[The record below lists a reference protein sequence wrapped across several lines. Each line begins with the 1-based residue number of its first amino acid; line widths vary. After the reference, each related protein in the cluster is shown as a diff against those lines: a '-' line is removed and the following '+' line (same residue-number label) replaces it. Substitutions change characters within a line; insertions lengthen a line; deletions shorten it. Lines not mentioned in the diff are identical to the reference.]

1 MTDPSHFPSL
11 PPIPPGSPAQG
22 RRKGRRRALRAMP
35 SFLELTLGLGIAAV
49 AVAYWLNATSNTGT
63 VLKVEDHTIA
73 AVVHAFNGKVTVDDT
88 PGYRVIRPF
97 LEDSYS
103 VVKAPAEYRMS
114 GNEFKT
120 TNEVPRLSVRAS
132 DGSNVWFED
141 VRIQYTIDPDR
152 VWDVLQTAGGD
163 YAWRHG
169 TMDAY
174 ARSCLRDALG
184 MYTAEEIVRQDNLRA
199 ARADA
204 TERLTRALKPHGL
217 TVLELS
223 VSSPAFP
230 KKYES
235 VVQRRQ
241 IAEQEAQKITQEL
254 QQLRASQPDRRAKL
268 ERDKALELTR
278 MRTKLAAELAGARQ
292 SAFMSRGN
300 ADFAYGARVTA
311 GERDRLER
319 ESQADAL
326 VAKYTA
332 EAAGVQARA
341 EALAAEGSMAVRKA
355 LVNSLKSVTFEI
367 APLERPADD
376 RARKASRN
384 L

>member
-1 MTDPSHFPSL
+1 M
-11 PPIPPGSPAQG
+11 
-22 RRKGRRRALRAMP
+22 
-35 SFLELTLGLGIAAV
+35 
-49 AVAYWLNATSNTGT
+49 
-63 VLKVEDHTIA
+63 
-73 AVVHAFNGKVTVDDT
+73 
-88 PGYRVIRPF
+88 
-97 LEDSYS
+97 
-103 VVKAPAEYRMS
+103 
-114 GNEFKT
+114 
-120 TNEVPRLSVRAS
+120 
-132 DGSNVWFED
+132 
-141 VRIQYTIDPDR
+141 
-152 VWDVLQTAGGD
+152 
-163 YAWRHG
+163 
-169 TMDAY
+169 
-174 ARSCLRDALG
+174 
-184 MYTAEEIVRQDNLRA
+184 
-199 ARADA
+199 
-204 TERLTRALKPHGL
+204 
-217 TVLELS
+217 
-223 VSSPAFP
+223 
-230 KKYES
+230 
-235 VVQRRQ
+235 VQRRQ

-300 ADFAYGARVTA
+300 ADFAYGARITA